1 MQKIKNIKIFIGA
14 IYLIL
19 LFIFLYLFFSKFTLE
34 DITTYRFIQI
44 NMEYLINIKQT
55 NLILLSLFF
64 MIFTIIWVFILGF
77 GSPILLVAGFIF
89 GKWLGVLL
97 AVSALS
103 IGATI
108 LYIFAGYFFKDLIIE
123 KFLSKFKNLETKFK
137 KNEFI
142 FFLVYRFVGGIPFQ
156 IQNLLPV
163 LFNIRLKNYFF
174 GTFLGMMPQGFIIV
188 SLGSGIS
195 EIIKINDSMP
205 SVIEILS
212 SSEIYLPVIGF
223 VFLVFLTIILKKIFF
238 KNWTWCP

>member
-1 MQKIKNIKIFIGA
+1 MQKTKNIKIFIGT

-19 LFIFLYLFFSKFTLE
+19 LFIFLYLFFSKFTFE
-34 DITTYRFIQI
+34 EITTYKFIQS
-44 NMEYLINIKQT
+44 NTEDLTNIKKT
-55 NLILLSLFF
+55 NTILLSFGF
-64 MIFTIIWVFILGF
+64 MIITTLWVFLLGF
-77 GSPILLVAGFIF
+77 GSPIALVAGFIF

-108 LYIFAGYFFKDLIIE
+108 LYIFVGYFFKDLIIE

-142 FFLVYRFVGGIPFQ
+142 FFLVYRFVGGIPFP
-156 IQNLLPV
+156 IANLLPI
-163 LFNIRLKNYFF
+163 LFNVKRKNYFL
-174 GTFLGMMPQGFIIV
+174 GTFLGLMPQGFIIV

-205 SVIEILS
+205 STIEVLS
-212 SSEIYLPVIGF
+212 SSEIYLPLVGF
-223 VFLVFLTIILKKIFF
+223 IFLVFLTIFLKKIFY
-238 KNWTWCP
+238 KN

>member
-1 MQKIKNIKIFIGA
+1 MQKTKKIKIIIGI

-34 DITTYRFIQI
+34 DITTYRFIQT
-44 NMEYLINIKQT
+44 NMKYLVNIKQT
-55 NLILLSLFF
+55 NIILLSLFF

-77 GSPILLVAGFIF
+77 ASPILLVAGFIF

-97 AVSALS
+97 AVSSLT

-123 KFLSKFKNLETKFK
+123 KFLNKFKNLKSKFRE
-137 KNEFI
+137 NEFT
-142 FFLVYRFVGGIPFQ
+142 FFLIYRFIGGIPFQ
-156 IQNLLPV
+156 IQNLLPI
-163 LFNIRLKNYFF
+163 LFNVRLKNYFF
-174 GTFLGMMPQGFIIV
+174 GTFLGMMPQAFIIA

-205 SVIEILS
+205 NTIELLS
-212 SSEIYLPVIGF
+212 SSEIYLPLGGF
-223 VFLVFLTIILKKIFF
+223 IFLVFLTIFLKKILY
-238 KNWTWCP
+238 KN